1 MNNRRRLYAPIV
13 LLLSLIAA
21 PAAWAQQQTGRIDGV
36 VTDATG
42 GVVPGATVLLTGAN
56 TGQLETTSTAN
67 GWMPRAAP

>member
-42 GVVPGATVLLTGAN
+42 GVVPG
-56 TGQLETTSTAN
+56 QI
-67 GWMPRAAP
+67 